1 MKTLARFSRWLLV
14 IVSSASLTAAE
25 QQVLKLSS
33 VSSSSLAGKHAF
45 GRSIACTEKHVLVG
59 SPNDDTTVG
68 LVGAVHV
75 YDAKS
80 GKRIRTLRATDQEA
94 GARFG
99 SAVAISGN
107 YALIGAPGDD
117 NDFGSAYILD
127 VSTGKQILKILS
139 TSTEIFSDFGQ
150 SVALEGNLALVGARQ
165 DDTPN
170 GPTLA
175 DAGSVS
181 FYRIDYKAKTATL
194 ISTEGAADTAVGDEF
209 GTSLALSGGLALIG
223 APGHASDAGAAYLY
237 NAATAEELDKWQA
250 ADAAAGDRFGTA
262 LDIHGDRALIG
273 APQKVV
279 SGMSTGAAYEFDVTS
294 LSQFARYVRP
304 DPSNGDRTGEAVAI
318 SNRTLIIAAPGLGN
332 LFNPSMGTAY
342 VVSNG
347 DLVGEIFPPYLQ
359 GGDQFGA
366 GLAFA
371 GNTLVAA
378 APGTNQPNGWSGGA
392 AYLFPALSLPVQGAV
407 GNTLLKTKDSAPGA
421 ADASLK
427 SFSLFHSGA
436 SHSSLILANLTGSGA
451 PAGKT
456 LALYADWNEVLSL
469 RARTGDF
476 IGPLKVTS
484 ITQPVP
490 VTTTDIRFLVKGSGA
505 GITSANDQAIIRD
518 DGTGLNIAVREGDA
532 IPYASGFNGQKVK
545 VLGPPLGNEENF
557 FFAAHSTLATGI
569 DVGMGIVTVTSANDS
584 CVFAMDTTSAFT
596 AGIIEGKPVSFAMG
610 PVYGQIP
617 TRIALDADRLFVT
630 PPLTGAGT
638 TTADNSALVRLDLAG
653 NTVTLVARKG
663 DPIATGTLS
672 SVLGEAVGDSH
683 LIFRTSLKGPPSSQ
697 NEALCRDSGTSLV
710 LQEGIAHP
718 DLPVGVLPSKFI
730 RYFACADGAIILLQL
745 RGTGVTTSNDIALVY
760 KDNSSGDLQ
769 ILLREGD
776 TAPDSG
782 GAKVGVIQTV
792 DVDAKTQDYVAL
804 VSLTGSLSS
813 SNQALYRSNIEISSG
828 DPAGSEMRRRP
839 ALLLRKGTYQ
849 TVLGK
854 SLALTGIKL
863 NMPIES
869 SGAGSRGL
877 GRCTAS
883 GGVKALLTFS
893 GGVVQACVLR

>member
-1 MKTLARFSRWLLV
+1 MKTLARVSRWLLL
-14 IVSSASLTAAE
+14 IVSAASLTAAE

-33 VSSSSLAGKHAF
+33 ASTSGVAGKHAF
-45 GRSIACTEKHVLVG
+45 GRSIACTEKHVIIG
-59 SPNDDTTVG
+59 SPFDDTTVG

-75 YDAKS
+75 FDAKT

-94 GARFG
+94 GAQFG
-99 SAVAISGN
+99 AAVAISGI
-107 YALIGAPGDD
+107 YALIGAPQDDD
-117 NDFGSAYILD
+117 NMGSAYVFD
-127 VSTGKQILKILS
+127 VNTGKQVLKILS
-139 TSTEIFSDFGQ
+139 TSAEMFADFGQ
-150 SVALEGNLALVGARQ
+150 SVALEGNIALVGARQ

-194 ISTEGAADTAVGDEF
+194 ISTEAAADTAVGDEF
-209 GTSLALSGGLALIG
+209 GTSVALSGGLALIG
-223 APGHASDAGAAYLY
+223 APGHAADAGAAYLY

-250 ADAAAGDRFGTA
+250 ADAASGDRFGTA

-273 APQKVV
+273 APGKIVLGV
-279 SGMSTGAAYEFDVTS
+279 STGAAYEFDVTT
-294 LSQFARYVRP
+294 LTQLARYVHP
-304 DPSNGDRTGEAVAI
+304 DPHNGDRTGEAVAI
-318 SNRTLIIAAPGLGN
+318 SQRTLIIGAPGVAGIG
-332 LFNPSMGTAY
+332 SIY
-342 VVSNG
+342 VVCQG
-347 DLVGEIFPPYLQ
+347 DLIDELFMPYLQ
-359 GGDQFGA
+359 PGDEFGA

-378 APGTNQPNGWSGGA
+378 APGTNQPDGWSGGA

-407 GNTLLKTKDSAPGA
+407 AQTLAKTKDSAPGT
-421 ADASLK
+421 ADATLK

-436 SHSSLILANLTGSGA
+436 SHSSLLLANLTGKGA
-451 PAGKT
+451 PVGKT
-456 LALYADWNEVLSL
+456 LALHADWNEVLTL
-469 RARTGDF
+469 RARTGDV
-476 IGPLKVTS
+476 IGPLTITS

-490 VTTTDIRFLVKGSGA
+490 VTTTDIRFLVKGKGT

-518 DGTGLNIAVREGDA
+518 DGTSLNIAVREGDA
-532 IPYASGFNGQKVK
+532 IPNTVGFNGQKVK

-557 FFAAHSTLATGI
+557 FFAAHSTLATGL
-569 DVGMGIVTVTSANDS
+569 DVGMGIVTVTGANDS
-584 CVFAMDTTSAFT
+584 CVFAMDTTTAFR
-596 AGIIEGKPVSFAMG
+596 ASVIEGKPVSFAMD
-610 PVYGQIP
+610 VAYGQVP
-617 TRIALDADRLFVT
+617 TRIALDANRLFVT
-630 PPLTGAGT
+630 TPLTGVGT
-638 TTADNSALVRLDLAG
+638 TTADNSALVRLDLVP

-672 SVLGEAVGDSH
+672 SVLGESIGDSH
-683 LIFRTSLKGPPSSQ
+683 LVFRTSLKGPPSSQ

-718 DLPVGVLPSKFI
+718 DLPVGVLPSKFL
-730 RYFACADGAIILLQL
+730 RYFPCADGAIILLQL
-745 RGTGVTTSNDIALVY
+745 RGTGVAASNDLALVY
-760 KDNSSGDLQ
+760 KNNTTGDLQ

-792 DVDAKTQDYVAL
+792 DVDANTQDYVAL

-828 DPAGSEMRRRP
+828 DPSGSEMRRRP
-839 ALLLRKGTYQ
+839 VLLLRKGTYQ
-849 TVLGK
+849 TILGK

-863 NMPIES
+863 NMPVES

-893 GGVVQACVLR
+893 GGVTQACVLR